1 MPTENGAAPLTLTD
15 LEATERGIVRILTDL
30 HELTDP
36 LRSGQGFGSGGIPLM
51 PHAKGC
57 PVIRC
62 NCQMRSVTEVERLL
76 ALMRNQAKQQAVDG
90 ISVGR
95 LRWHVIAWYVDARRV
110 TTFEQI
116 PRKKGQKTLV
126 PAGQDILRDTSGA
139 TLPVRP
145 VERWT
150 RHRDARKD
158 RADLGVRWMAQRW
171 ALELEPMLPVEK
183 AA

>member
-1 MPTENGAAPLTLTD
+1 MTHD

-30 HELTDP
+30 HELSDP

-57 PVIRC
+57 SIIRC
-62 NCQMRSVTEVERLL
+62 SCPRQSVVEVERLL
-76 ALMRNQAKQQAVDG
+76 ALMRNQAKQQAVEG
-90 ISVGR
+90 IPVGT
-95 LRWHVIAWYVDARRV
+95 LRWHVVAWYVEARRV
-110 TTFEQI
+110 VTFEQV
-116 PRKKGQKTLV
+116 PRKKGHKTLV
-126 PAGQDILRDTSGA
+126 PAGQDILRDRKTGETIPA
-139 TLPVRP
+139 RQ

-150 RHRDARKD
+150 RHPDARKD
-158 RADLGVRWMAQRW
+158 RADLGVRWMAERW